1 MLSRLDDI
9 IYPNR
14 CEVIE
19 IEASQRYI
27 YPIFK
32 NGSSSITEHAA
43 QQKYKIL
50 LNEQIKRINTIDVV
64 LREPTTRYV
73 SGIKTFVHNIKR
85 DNPALDLA
93 TILYFAENYLFL
105 NRHYAPQLSWLVQLS
120 RYTTADT
127 RLKLVGMESLGN
139 YTPLSISPPETV
151 AVDYEISSNIHNEM
165 YIRLDNLLMN
175 LIGQELTFKEILN
188 YLRQQDPVAYQ
199 KLKCIALD

>member
-19 IEASQRYI
+19 IEASHRYI
-27 YPIFK
+27 YPIYK

-43 QQKYKIL
+43 HQKYKIL
-50 LNEQIKRINTIDVV
+50 LNEQIKRISTIDVV
-64 LREPTTRYV
+64 LREPTARYI
-73 SGIKTFVHNIKR
+73 SGIKTFVHNTKR
-85 DNPALDLA
+85 DNPSLDLA

-120 RYTTADT
+120 KYITNGTK
-127 RLKLVGMESLGN
+127 LKLVGMESLID

-151 AVDYEISSNIHNEM
+151 SVEYNIDINIHNEM

-175 LIGQELTFKEILN
+175 LIGKELTFKEILD
-188 YLRQQDPVAYQ
+188 YLKQQDPVAYQ